1 MISLIKNELTKI
13 FKKKTIYITFLV
25 VLAFIIFSNCMT
37 KYVTNSYSS
46 YYRYSEETIKSME
59 STLETLDP
67 NKASDNTMYIGIK
80 SELDTAK
87 LTNKY
92 PENSWQIQIVYNKI
106 SPLINEKN
114 TYEYGVNKDEVKAQ
128 EIQTQIDELQQ
139 KLDSDDWKYFANEDL
154 KTAETTL
161 ENLKEQRNN
170 TEDKQLI
177 KDLEIQIKQAE
188 ISKEVAEYRIN
199 QEIKYGNDYLN
210 QALEAYQSY
219 SITVAELEQN
229 LDSLT
234 YNEKQQYNQSLK
246 YVEENRYILEN
257 KVDIN
262 KSDDL
267 RGILENFMNQ
277 YSLFIIVIVV
287 MIAGTI
293 VSEEFNKGTIKLLLI
308 KPYSRKKILLA
319 KFLTT
324 LIIIV
329 FTIVTILVMQLIVG
343 GIMFGFDSLSIPM
356 VEYNFNTN
364 AIQEINVFAYLG
376 LQILTQ
382 LPIIIL
388 LGTLAFALSTIFNNS
403 ALAITISLLG
413 FMSASIINQIAITFN
428 VQILKY
434 FVTMNWDLSQYLF
447 GALPMMPNMT
457 MLSSIVICIIYF
469 LIMMIVAF
477 IVFKKKNIKNI

>member
-1 MISLIKNELTKI
+1 
-13 FKKKTIYITFLV
+13 
-25 VLAFIIFSNCMT
+25 
-37 KYVTNSYSS
+37 
-46 YYRYSEETIKSME
+46 
-59 STLETLDP
+59 
-67 NKASDNTMYIGIK
+67 
-80 SELDTAK
+80 
-87 LTNKY
+87 
-92 PENSWQIQIVYNKI
+92 
-106 SPLINEKN
+106 
-114 TYEYGVNKDEVKAQ
+114 
-128 EIQTQIDELQQ
+128 
-139 KLDSDDWKYFANEDL
+139 
-154 KTAETTL
+154 
-161 ENLKEQRNN
+161 
-170 TEDKQLI
+170 
-177 KDLEIQIKQAE
+177 
-188 ISKEVAEYRIN
+188 
-199 QEIKYGNDYLN
+199 
-210 QALEAYQSY
+210 
-219 SITVAELEQN
+219 
-229 LDSLT
+229 
-234 YNEKQQYNQSLK
+234 
-246 YVEENRYILEN
+246 
-257 KVDIN
+257 
-262 KSDDL
+262 
-267 RGILENFMNQ
+267 MNQ

-343 GIMFGFDSLSIPM
+343 GIMFGFDSLSIPI